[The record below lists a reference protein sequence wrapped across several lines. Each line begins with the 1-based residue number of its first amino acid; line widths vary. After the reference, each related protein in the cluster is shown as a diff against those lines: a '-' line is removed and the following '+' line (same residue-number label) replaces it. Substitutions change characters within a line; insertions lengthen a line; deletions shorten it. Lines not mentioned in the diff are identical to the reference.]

1 VLCWIW
7 GVATTLCRKTLS
19 SRPFSVERTFRPKSV
34 CCSHWAFLILL
45 FSPRTLNQIL
55 KIKRCSD
62 SGIFQEVGTDAVLAH
77 LHFSTEAEESG
88 LLAVVPGISSSS
100 FFISVQIVNASQGRI
115 WHNCLLV
122 KISSIEKFGLR
133 KLTSSFASR
142 GVGSTYWATFIS
154 ALKPTFLDLWWNPSL
169 SRALCAAQSVN
180 YRMLLSSIE
189 VLEDFLP

>member
-1 VLCWIW
+1 MLCWIW

-34 CCSHWAFLILL
+34 CCSHWAFLVLL

-77 LHFSTEAEESG
+77 LHFSTEAEESE
-88 LLAVVPGISSSS
+88 LLAVTDLAFRLVH
-100 FFISVQIVNASQGRI
+100 FLSVQIVNASQGKI
-115 WHNCLLV
+115 WYNCLLV
-122 KISSIEKFGLR
+122 KISSIENLGLR

-142 GVGSTYWATFIS
+142 GVRSTYWATLLARSSLLFSTSGGIPPYLVPYVQLNLS
-154 ALKPTFLDLWWNPSL
+154 ITIVCPSEGTIFPIF
-169 SRALCAAQSVN
+169 A
-180 YRMLLSSIE
+180 
-189 VLEDFLP
+189 